1 MGETCILEHTMKLNL
16 TGGILFLMLGPAAA
30 GPTDDRKL
38 RDPMEAAAVV
48 MPISIDGNESR
59 TLHLRDAL
67 RQPYDSVDD
76 PFKPY
81 RLSAEERQR
90 MREQL
95 RSQSSHANHK
105 K

>member
-1 MGETCILEHTMKLNL
+1 MKLNL
-16 TGGILFLMLGPAAA
+16 TGLILMSILGPAAA
-30 GPTDDRKL
+30 GSSEDRKL
-38 RDPMEAAAVV
+38 RDSLDAPGVV
-48 MPISIDGNESR
+48 LPISVDGNESR
-59 TLHLRDAL
+59 NPMHLRDAL
-67 RQPYDSVDD
+67 RQPFDGMND

-95 RSQSSHANHK
+95 RSHPAYANQK

>member
-1 MGETCILEHTMKLNL
+1 MKLNL
-16 TGGILFLMLGPAAA
+16 TGGILLLMLGPAIA
-30 GPTDDRKL
+30 GPTDEHKL
-38 RDPMEAAAVV
+38 RDPQDAAMAV
-48 MPISIDGNESR
+48 MPISIDGDAPR
-59 TLHLRDAL
+59 TPLHLREAL
-67 RQPYDSVDD
+67 RQPFDRVDD

-95 RSQSSHANHK
+95 RSQPYHANHK